1 LTTSREK
8 LPEIDLLRT
17 LAIMIVVLMI
27 HIPNNYA
34 YNFYVELDRF
44 SGFFLHT
51 LGIDVAL
58 GSFTFLSGFGLYLQK
73 TNRNI
78 NTIEKLSHFLKKRIL
93 RIFPL
98 YWIAL
103 VLFLIFFSDFYG
115 GMNIVFLL
123 FHIFG
128 LQMMVAPL
136 YGPPIWTLWF
146 IGIIVIYYLI
156 FILLSNLGSIKKTI
170 PASLVILIIFLIL
183 HFNFNLIE
191 YRFFVYYPPFILGII
206 VANIYTSPHYLRL
219 KEFLTNKHLLLQPI
233 IILCCTI
240 IGWFLYTNLARFTYS
255 EFLSNFGTTFLPVI
269 LDQQVSFLEFSGAI
283 LLIDLIIVAFIC
295 FILAFFHLLVKI
307 FTLFIDRNSITKAL
321 SLVAYSTYAVYLFH
335 RPFLIIFDD
344 FLMLQ
349 IFNINMFEKSNFYL
363 ILLSLPILF
372 ILAYLIQK
380 ASDKGISKAINRL
393 SEIRT
398 NSNPNNSTQ
407 TEK

>member
-1 LTTSREK
+1 MTTSREK

-17 LAIMIVVLMI
+17 LAIIIVVLMI

-34 YNFYVELDRF
+34 YNFYIELDRF

-78 NTIEKLSHFLKKRIL
+78 NTFEKLSYFLKKRIL

-103 VLFLIFFSDFYG
+103 ALFLIFFSDFYG

-123 FHIFG
+123 FHIVG
-128 LQMMVAPL
+128 LQMMVAPS
-136 YGPPIWTLWF
+136 YGSPIWTLWF

-156 FILLSNLGSIKKTI
+156 FILLSYLGTIKKII
-170 PASLVILIIFLIL
+170 PASLVILIFFLIL
-183 HFNFNLIE
+183 HFNFNLVE

-206 VANIYTSPHYLRL
+206 VANIYTSPHYLRI
-219 KEFLTNKHLLLQPI
+219 KEYLTNIHLLIQPI
-233 IILCCTI
+233 TILCCTI
-240 IGWFLYTNLARFTYS
+240 IGWFLYTNLAKFCYS
-255 EFLSNFGTTFLPVI
+255 EFLSNFGTTILPII

-283 LLIDLIIVAFIC
+283 ILIDLIIVAFIC

-307 FTLFIDRNSITKAL
+307 FTLFINRNYITKAI
-321 SLVAYSTYAVYLFH
+321 SLVAFSTYAVYLFH
-335 RPFLIIFDD
+335 RPFLITFD
-344 FLMLQ
+344 FIMLEV
-349 IFNINMFEKSNFYL
+349 FNIDMLEKSNFYL
-363 ILLSLPILF
+363 ILLSLPTLF
-372 ILAYLIQK
+372 ILAYFIQK
-380 ASDKGISKAINRL
+380 TSDIGISRINSRL
-393 SEIRT
+393 REIR
-398 NSNPNNSTQ
+398 NNFRPENNTQ